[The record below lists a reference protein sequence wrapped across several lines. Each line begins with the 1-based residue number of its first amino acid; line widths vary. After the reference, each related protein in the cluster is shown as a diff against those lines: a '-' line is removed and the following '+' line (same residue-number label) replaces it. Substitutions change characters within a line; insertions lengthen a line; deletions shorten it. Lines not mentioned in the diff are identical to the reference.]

1 MFRLNL
7 SALNIADNIL
17 LLKKSIPAH
26 VTLVAVSKM
35 QSIPALQKAYQAGQ
49 RIFGE
54 NKVQELVMKQAQLPT
69 DIDWH
74 FIGHLQTNKVKYLA
88 AFIGLIHSI
97 DSLSLLKE
105 VDKEAGKC
113 NRVIHC
119 LLQFHI
125 ATEDTKFGLSTHEA
139 REMLESEEFRAMKN
153 ILITGVMGMSSF
165 SDDINLVRD
174 EFRHLHSLFQTLK
187 SLYFKEQDTF
197 RVISMGMSGDYKI
210 AIEEGST
217 LVRIGTSIFGER
229 QY

>member
-1 MFRLNL
+1 
-7 SALNIADNIL
+7 LNITDNIL
-17 LLKKSIPAH
+17 FLRKSIPAH

-35 QSIPALQKAYQAGQ
+35 QPLAALQAAYQAGQ

-54 NKVQELVMKQAQLPT
+54 NKVQELIMKQAQLPS

-88 AFIGLIHSI
+88 TFISLIHSI
-97 DSLSLLKE
+97 DSLNLLKE
-105 VDKEAGKC
+105 VDKEARKC

-125 ATEDTKFGLSTHEA
+125 ATEETKFGLNLNDA
-139 REMLESEEFRAMKN
+139 REILESAEIHEMKN
-153 ILITGVMGMSSF
+153 VLITGVMGMSSF
-165 SDDINLVRD
+165 SDDFTLVRK
-174 EFRHLHSLFQTLK
+174 EFKHLYSLFQTLK
-187 SLYFKEQDTF
+187 SLYFPEQDTF
-197 RVISMGMSGDYKI
+197 RVISMGMSGDYNI

-217 LVRIGTSIFGER
+217 LVRIGTSIFGDR